1 MLNPDGVFR
10 GHYRSDGRGVNL
22 NRVWADPKPEH
33 HPSIYAAA
41 ALVWQLHAA
50 YP

>member
-22 NRVWADPKPEH
+22 NRVWQDPRPEH

-41 ALVWQLHAA
+41 ALVRQLHDA
-50 YP
+50 